1 MPIITRYVLSELL
14 KVFLVS
20 LAGMTLFFLLFGL
33 VKEAYQEGLGLKQI
47 LLLIPYVLPDALRF
61 SVPAT
66 ILFGACSVFGRL
78 ASGNEVIAIKASGI
92 SPMVLLWPAIALAF
106 LVSLVAVWLNDVAVS
121 WGRDGMTRVVI
132 ESVEEIAYGRLEM
145 QHSYSSKS
153 FAINVHDVVGKRM
166 INPTIT
172 FQNSGE
178 DAPTTIYCEEA
189 TMHSNLQDNTLTL
202 SCRDAVFNMPDGS
215 SADVPGVF
223 EQVIPLDEASRK
235 GGGTRSPSDLPM
247 YAIPDEIAHQRSY
260 IRLVE
265 EQMAAK
271 AAQQMISGDFV
282 ALTANSWNSDQK
294 QAVEANQRL
303 YRLQM
308 EPYRRWANGFSCLCF
323 VVLGAPLAIRMRN
336 SDFLTSFFMC
346 FLPILI
352 FYYPLMAFGVSQAKS
367 GTFPSWGVWAG
378 NVILVVIGWR
388 FTKRIIRY

>member
-1 MPIITRYVLSELL
+1 MPIITRYMLSELL

-106 LVSLVAVWLNDVAVS
+106 LVSLIAVWLNDVAVS
-121 WGRDGMTRVVI
+121 WGRDGMARVVI
-132 ESVEEIAYGRLEM
+132 ESVEEIAYGRLEL
-145 QHSYSSKS
+145 QHSYSSKNFS
-153 FAINVHDVVGKRM
+153 INVHDVVGKWL
-166 INPTIT
+166 ISPIIT
-172 FQNSGE
+172 FQNSGD
-178 DAPTTIYCEEA
+178 DAPTTITCEKA
-189 TMHSNLQDNTLTL
+189 TMRSDLLDSTLTL
-202 SCRDAVFNMPDGS
+202 TCHDAEITTGEMKVDR
-215 SADVPGVF
+215 PGIC
-223 EQVIPLDEASRK
+223 ERIIPLDEASRK

-260 IRLVE
+260 IRLVD
-265 EQMAAK
+265 QQLAAK
-271 AAQQMISGDFV
+271 AAQQMICGDFV
-282 ALTANSWNSDQK
+282 GLTANSWNSDQK
-294 QAVEANQRL
+294 QSVEANQRL
-303 YRLQM
+303 SRLQM

-388 FTKRIIRY
+388 ITKRIIRY

>member
-153 FAINVHDVVGKRM
+153 FAINVHDVVGKKL

-215 SADVPGVF
+215 SADVPGIF

-247 YAIPDEIAHQRSY
+247 YAIPDEIARQRSY

-265 EQMAAK
+265 EQLAAK
-271 AAQQMISGDFV
+271 AAQQMISGDF
-282 ALTANSWNSDQK
+282 AGLTAASWNTDQK

>member
-106 LVSLVAVWLNDVAVS
+106 LVSLIAVWLNDVAVS
-121 WGRDGMTRVVI
+121 WGRDGMARVVI
-132 ESVEEIAYGRLEM
+132 ESVEEIAYGRLEL
-145 QHSYSSKS
+145 QHSYSSKN
-153 FAINVHDVVGKRM
+153 FAINVHDVIGKRL
-166 INPTIT
+166 ISPIIT
-172 FQNSGE
+172 FQNSGDE
-178 DAPTTIYCEEA
+178 APTTITCVDA
-189 TMHSNLQDNTLTL
+189 TMRSDLQDSTLTL
-202 SCRDAVFNMPDGS
+202 ICTDAEITTGEMIVNR
-215 SADVPGVF
+215 PGIC
-223 EQVIPLDEASRK
+223 ERIIPLDEASRK

-260 IRLVE
+260 IRLVD
-265 EQMAAK
+265 QQLAAK
-271 AAQQMISGDFV
+271 AAQQMICGDFV
-282 ALTANSWNSDQK
+282 GLTANSWNSDQK
-294 QAVEANQRL
+294 QSIEANQRL
-303 YRLQM
+303 SRLQM

-323 VVLGAPLAIRMRN
+323 VVLGAPLAIRLRN

-388 FTKRIIRY
+388 ITKRIIRY

>member
-1 MPIITRYVLSELL
+1 MPIITRYVLAELV
-14 KVFLVS
+14 KVFLVA
-20 LAGMTLFFLLFGL
+20 LAGMTLFFLMFGL

-47 LLLIPYVLPDALRF
+47 VMLIPYVVPDALRF

-78 ASGNEVIAIKASGI
+78 AGGNEVTAIKASGI
-92 SPMVLLWPAIALAF
+92 SPMVLLWPAIAMAF
-106 LVSLVAVWLNDVAVS
+106 VVSLIAVWLNDVAVS

-145 QHSYSSKS
+145 QHSYSSKNFS
-153 FAINVHDVVGKRM
+153 INVHDVDGKWL
-166 INPTIT
+166 ISPTIT
-172 FQNSGE
+172 FQNGGDDS
-178 DAPTTIYCEEA
+178 PTTIDCEKA
-189 TMHSNLQDNTLTL
+189 TMHSNSQDNTLTFT
-202 SCRDAVFNMPDGS
+202 CYNADIIMPDG
-215 SADVPGVF
+215 ARIQYPGVL
-223 EQVIPLDEASRK
+223 ERNIPLDEASRK

-247 YAIPDEIAHQRSY
+247 YAIPEEIAHQRSY
-260 IRLVE
+260 IRLVD
-265 EQMAAK
+265 QQLAAK
-271 AAQQMISGDFV
+271 AAQQMISGDF
-282 ALTANSWNSDQK
+282 AGLTAGSWNSDQK

-336 SDFLTSFFMC
+336 ADFLTSFFMC

-388 FTKRIIRY
+388 ITKQIIRY

>member
-1 MPIITRYVLSELL
+1 
-14 KVFLVS
+14 
-20 LAGMTLFFLLFGL
+20 
-33 VKEAYQEGLGLKQI
+33 
-47 LLLIPYVLPDALRF
+47 
-61 SVPAT
+61 
-66 ILFGACSVFGRL
+66 
-78 ASGNEVIAIKASGI
+78 
-92 SPMVLLWPAIALAF
+92 
-106 LVSLVAVWLNDVAVS
+106 
-121 WGRDGMTRVVI
+121 
-132 ESVEEIAYGRLEM
+132 
-145 QHSYSSKS
+145 
-153 FAINVHDVVGKRM
+153 
-166 INPTIT
+166 
-172 FQNSGE
+172 
-178 DAPTTIYCEEA
+178 
-189 TMHSNLQDNTLTL
+189 
-202 SCRDAVFNMPDGS
+202 
-215 SADVPGVF
+215 
-223 EQVIPLDEASRK
+223 
-235 GGGTRSPSDLPM
+235 M

>member
-106 LVSLVAVWLNDVAVS
+106 VVSLIAVWLNDVAVS
-121 WGRDGMTRVVI
+121 WGRDGMARVVI
-132 ESVEEIAYGRLEM
+132 ESVEEIAYGRLEL
-145 QHSYSSKS
+145 QHSYSSKN
-153 FAINVHDVVGKRM
+153 FAINVHDVVGKWL
-166 INPTIT
+166 ISPIIT
-172 FQNSGE
+172 FQNSGD
-178 DAPTTIYCEEA
+178 DAPTTITCDKA
-189 TMHSNLQDNTLTL
+189 TMHSDLQDSTLTL
-202 SCRDAVFNMPDGS
+202 TCHDAVIMTGEMQVDR
-215 SADVPGVF
+215 PGIW
-223 EQVIPLDEASRK
+223 ERIIPLDEASRK

-260 IRLVE
+260 IRLVD
-265 EQMAAK
+265 QQLAAK
-271 AAQQMISGDFV
+271 AAQQMICGDFV
-282 ALTANSWNSDQK
+282 GLTANSWNSDQK
-294 QAVEANQRL
+294 QSVEANQRL
-303 YRLQM
+303 SRLQM

-323 VVLGAPLAIRMRN
+323 VILGAPLAIRMRN

-388 FTKRIIRY
+388 ITKRIIRY

>member
-1 MPIITRYVLSELL
+1 MPIFTRYVLSELL

-92 SPMVLLWPAIALAF
+92 SPMVMLWPALALAF
-106 LVSLVAVWLNDVAVS
+106 VVSLIAVWLNDVAVS
-121 WGRDGMTRVVI
+121 WGRDGMARVVI
-132 ESVEEIAYGRLEM
+132 ESVEEIAYGRLEL
-145 QHSYSSKS
+145 QQSYSSKS
-153 FAINVHDVVGKRM
+153 FSINVHGVDGKRL
-166 INPTIT
+166 ISPTIQ
-172 FQNSGE
+172 FQANGDDS
-178 DAPTTIYCEEA
+178 PMTISCEEA

-202 SCRDAVFNMPDGS
+202 TCTNSTLIGENSGYL
-215 SADVPGVF
+215 PGKT
-223 EQVIPLDEASRK
+223 ERVIPLDEASRK

-247 YAIPDEIAHQRSY
+247 YAIPEEIANQRSY
-260 IRLVE
+260 IRLVN
-265 EQMAAK
+265 QQLAAK
-271 AAQQMISGDFV
+271 AAQQMICGDFTG
-282 ALTANSWNSDQK
+282 LTANSWNSDQR